1 MNMIWTLDASKLKI
15 LATHALPVSEYMES
29 WDRPA
34 SVKGSILMR
43 QLENQIAVL
52 LHRMMARL
60 FWYFQTRA
68 LKWTECRSIDI
79 NCRHVTQTWWQEHWT
94 NAKQE
99 QDTKCRQSNFGDI
112 YTHRQCMRKKLFGWG
127 GANGW
132 FYQAGTQCGNKQPM
146 KNVLCW
152 WMNAM
157 MSLTKWVW
165 LKRHWT
171 DDTTVYDIGSWI
183 SLGRW
188 QWQLVTNEGD
198 ARLTS

>member
-99 QDTKCRQSNFGDI
+99 QDTKCRQSDFGDI
-112 YTHRQCMRKKLFGWG
+112 YTHTQTMHAKENSSGEVGSMDDSTRQGHSVETNSQWKMYF
-127 GANGW
+127 
-132 FYQAGTQCGNKQPM
+132 
-146 KNVLCW
+146 VDE
-152 WMNAM
+152 WMP
-157 MSLTKWVW
+157 WC
-165 LKRHWT
+165 R
-171 DDTTVYDIGSWI
+171 
-183 SLGRW
+183 
-188 QWQLVTNEGD
+188 
-198 ARLTS
+198 